1 MCYKCIKVDKTNIKQ
16 AATIHSISWQES
28 HRSFCSEDFV
38 NLHTPERQ
46 RGYLKKKMDAGSEI
60 YMLMDGEPVAIVS
73 ITGDLI
79 EDLYVIPDKQNNGY
93 GTMLLEFAIG
103 RCKSNPRLW
112 ILENNKGAERLYRKM
127 GFVETGRV
135 NSVDKGLDEIE
146 FFIPLTIR

>member
-1 MCYKCIKVDKTNIKQ
+1 MIIKVDEKNILQ
-16 AATIHSISWQES
+16 AATIHSVSWQES
-28 HRSFCSEDFV
+28 HKSFCSEEFIKI
-38 NLHTPERQ
+38 HTPERQ
-46 RGYLKKKMDAGSEI
+46 KQYLQKKMDAGSEV
-60 YMLMDGEPVAIVS
+60 YMLVEQKPIAIVS
-73 ITGDLI
+73 ITGDII
-79 EDLYVIPDKQNNGY
+79 EDLNVVPDKQNNGY